1 MKSERLPRSWRLNR
15 TADIV
20 AVLRSGQRRRTLRL
34 DFAWC
39 PNDQGHPRFGLVVPR
54 HGATA
59 VARNRLRRR
68 LRELVRRRILPDLV
82 PLDLVV
88 RSRAAAYQAAFQ
100 KLATDLEQWQ
110 RSLSS

>member
-1 MKSERLPRSWRLNR
+1 
-15 TADIV
+15 
-20 AVLRSGQRRRTLRL
+20 
-34 DFAWC
+34 
-39 PNDQGHPRFGLVVPR
+39 
-54 HGATA
+54 